1 MALKNKKKVYLSF
14 PKSLLD
20 FMEEEISK
28 KNITRTK
35 YINQLVEKELEK
47 SQKRKIEK
55 ILEVK
60 S

>member
-28 KNITRTK
+28 KNIL
-35 YINQLVEKELEK
+35 LVTDFE
-47 SQKRKIEK
+47 
-55 ILEVK
+55 ILYFPV
-60 S
+60 

>member
-35 YINQLVEKELEK
+35 GKII
-47 SQKRKIEK
+47 SRHGQKYY
-55 ILEVK
+55 
-60 S
+60 